1 MDYAELAREFLY
13 PVRRLSVFLTVFG
26 LSVLALITVMLIWMG
41 FFVGILIAVPLAVI
55 VAVFTVPVLLRYTL
69 DVLRARAR
77 DLDPEP
83 IGIESFSYYENLWSL
98 FPALLAGAW
107 VWAIWTAERAFGVA
121 GAVAGIAAMAVLL
134 PAMLLAL
141 ALTRSPL
148 ESVNPL
154 NQVRLLRRIWR
165 GYWPVPA
172 VFLAAVVTQLY
183 VVQPPAWLAMY
194 LNVYLALGLHAALG
208 GVARSYSLFD
218 EVGFATPAAGS
229 VNVETARLE
238 QRRGGV
244 LTHAYGFAS
253 RGNVDGALKHISGWL
268 ERDEPYPGDAWPWF
282 FDAMLR
288 WDDVHPALR
297 FAQRYLD
304 VLLAAGE
311 HRQAA
316 KLMLRCRHV
325 NPDFRPH
332 AGSLDAALEAARE
345 AGNPEIEAWLTRC

>member
-13 PVRRLSVFLTVFG
+13 PFRRVGVFLTVFG
-26 LSVLALITVMLIWMG
+26 LGLLALTTVMLVWLAL
-41 FFVGILIAVPLAVI
+41 FVGILIAIPLAI
-55 VAVFTVPVLLRYTL
+55 AVAVVAVPVLLRYTL

-77 DLDPEP
+77 DVDPEP
-83 IGIESFSYYENLWSL
+83 ISIESFSYYNNLWSL
-98 FPALLAGAW
+98 FPAPLAGAW
-107 VWAIWTAERAFGVA
+107 VWAIWSADRAFGTA
-121 GAVAGIAAMAVLL
+121 GAIGVVVAMAVLL

-148 ESVNPL
+148 ESVNPF
-154 NQVRLLRRIWR
+154 NQFRLLRRIWR

-172 VFLAAVVTQLY
+172 VLLAAVAIQVY
-183 VVQPPAWLAMY
+183 VWQPSPWLAVCI
-194 LNVYLALGLHAALG
+194 NVYLAFGLHAALG

-218 EVGFATPAAGS
+218 EVGFATPVGET
-229 VNVETARLE
+229 VDIETARLE
-238 QRRGGV
+238 QRRDGV

-268 ERDEPYPGDAWPWF
+268 EHDEPYPGDAWPWF

-288 WDDVHPALR
+288 WDDLYPALR

-316 KLMLRCRHV
+316 KLLLRCRHV

-332 AGSLDAALEAARE
+332 ADSLDAALHAARE
-345 AGNPEIEAWLTRC
+345 AGNPEVEAWLTPR